1 MRIILRLLGTWLLAL
16 ALILVIIDGTRS
28 LGANRLIFTSFGETW
43 SWINAQSIGAV
54 RDFLGTR
61 LFGPLLEVVVDFIL
75 SSPGWAVLAIPGVIL
90 AWLGRSRR
98 SRLFVR
104 QDQI

>member
-1 MRIILRLLGTWLLAL
+1 
-16 ALILVIIDGTRS
+16 V
-28 LGANRLIFTSFGETW
+28 
-43 SWINAQSIGAV
+43 
-54 RDFLGTR
+54 
-61 LFGPLLEVVVDFIL
+61 LEVVVDFIL
-75 SSPGWAVLAIPGVIL
+75 NSPGWAVLAIPGVIL